1 MTVNE
6 HYNKTDPLT
15 RLPYHCA
22 ALLSFLSEVTVC
34 GAERDRAM
42 SCLSLPAGGAS
53 SLQTIDLNTTLLLD
67 RGGDRKTERRG
78 ECGE

>member
-1 MTVNE
+1 MAVNE

-34 GAERDRAM
+34 GAERE
-42 SCLSLPAGGAS
+42 
-53 SLQTIDLNTTLLLD
+53 
-67 RGGDRKTERRG
+67 TEPCHVFLYQRVVLAAYKP
-78 ECGE
+78 